1 MCFNL
6 CNNGCNRCCNNQQN
20 CNRPRVIVGP
30 QGPQGARGPV
40 GPQGPQGEQGLIG
53 PQGLTGATGATGPQG
68 PQGLTGATG
77 PQGPQGLTGA
87 TGPQGPQGLTGA
99 TGPQGPQGL
108 TGATGPQGPQ
118 GEPGTSDATYL
129 SATASTVQASALVP
143 LALDTQTPNSSM
155 TVENNGVT
163 LTSGYY
169 LVSFYLTGSTT
180 GTDIEVSLEQ
190 NASVISSIVDSGAS
204 TITSS
209 KTLLVLASEGDAL
222 TLVNTS
228 TSALNA
234 EDVGLT
240 VLKIV

>member
-53 PQGLTGATGATGPQG
+53 PQGLTGATGPVGPQG
-68 PQGLTGATG
+68 PQGETGA
-77 PQGPQGLTGA
+77 
-87 TGPQGPQGLTGA
+87 TGA

-129 SATASTVQASALVP
+129 SATASTVQADATIP
-143 LALDTQTPNSSM
+143 LTLNTQTPNSSM

-209 KTLLVLASEGDAL
+209 KTVLVSASDGDVL
-222 TLVNTS
+222 TLVNTA